1 MKPTTFRLIATLFVI
16 GFAAGW
22 ALTAIV
28 GGWTG
33 RALPIPVLAG
43 AVLWLLAIA
52 LFVWSVVIKPRLA
65 TSARSA
71 AQSNPLPPL
80 IAARVAVVAMAAA
93 RMGSLVSG
101 LYAGI
106 AVVTLAGGLQTP
118 AAEQLLWSALLAC
131 TGAAATCW
139 AGIRLERWF
148 LVPAGRDD
156 EEQ

>member
-1 MKPTTFRLIATLFVI
+1 MRPTTLRLITALFFS

-52 LFVWSVVIKPRLA
+52 LFLWSVVIKPRLPTA
-65 TSARSA
+65 SRPVV
-71 AQSNPLPPL
+71 QSNPLPPL
-80 IAARVAVVAMAAA
+80 AAARMAVIAMAAA

-118 AAEQLLWSALLAC
+118 AAEQLLWSTLLAC
-131 TGAAATCW
+131 SGAAATCW
-139 AGIRLERWF
+139 VGVRLERLF

-156 EEQ
+156 GEQ